1 MLDAVGER
9 DRVEVAY
16 RAVHARLWKAL
27 LAFTGDAELASD
39 AEAEAFA
46 QVLRRGEAVDDVQAW
61 VWRSAFRI
69 ASGLLASKSTNLGV
83 VDGSVSPTQSITEF
97 LDLLGGLSQQ
107 QRACVA
113 LRYVGEYTSVE
124 IGELLGTSAGTIRV
138 QLNRAHTAL
147 RSSLKEAEHA

>member
-147 RSSLKEAEHA
+147 RSLLKEAEHA